1 MDRPGPA
8 RPAPPLTAL
17 IVCLERAGPVLARLE
32 RSPEHEELAGIV
44 SVALQDAERVRVLE
58 NLLRNALEKTRA
70 QVVVEVHCGVDEL
83 RFEVCDDGPGFPG
96 GPGLVDLD
104 GVPLDRRVEGS
115 SSTGLGLIVARRIIE
130 AHGGLLRAENQ
141 PSSGATVWFTIATPA
156 EADCGG
162 SAADS

>member
-1 MDRPGPA
+1 
-8 RPAPPLTAL
+8 
-17 IVCLERAGPVLARLE
+17 
-32 RSPEHEELAGIV
+32 
-44 SVALQDAERVRVLE
+44 
-58 NLLRNALEKTRA
+58 
-70 QVVVEVHCGVDEL
+70 
-83 RFEVCDDGPGFPG
+83 
-96 GPGLVDLD
+96 
-104 GVPLDRRVEGS
+104 VPLDRRVEGS